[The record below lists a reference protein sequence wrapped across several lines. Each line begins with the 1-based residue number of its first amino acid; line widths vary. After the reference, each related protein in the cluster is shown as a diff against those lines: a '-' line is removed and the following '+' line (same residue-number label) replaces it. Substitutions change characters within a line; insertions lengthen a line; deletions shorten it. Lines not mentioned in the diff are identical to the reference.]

1 MKISKLFHWLYAF
14 VMFLPILAVGSTVL
28 ISTFNMSSKE
38 QTEITYKYETNE
50 VNSNEDLIIG
60 NIYHFK
66 NYYIGSQSTS
76 NLVMSGVVFNIQTD
90 FGFYLDD
97 SAYSFN
103 NILNYSSIYIS
114 DDSMFLY
121 SPSDYNADNYIAGF
135 SIDDALDYGT
145 IECDIVL
152 QEFRSIDDT
161 ELMSNLYQ
169 DFSISS
175 YNEIES
181 VETHNLNAREVF
193 YDSLDELK
201 ESPYF
206 SWAYNS
212 FLSTPISYIVG
223 LFSMP
228 TNHVI
233 VELLSYWLA
242 ISIIW
247 LVFDL
252 IMYVPLLVHRW
263 LDKGVLE

>member
-1 MKISKLFHWLYAF
+1 MKISKLFHLLYAF

-38 QTEITYKYETNE
+38 ESEIHYKYETNE
-50 VNSNEDLIIG
+50 VNSAQDLVIG
-60 NIYHFK
+60 NLYYMEIDNSFVYHFPRTNIAFVK
-66 NYYIGSQSTS
+66 LLSCENYWSYPDEVYYDDLT
-76 NLVMSGVVFNIQTD
+76 GVVEYREA
-90 FGFYLDD
+90 YLVGSTLILPYILDNTGD
-97 SAYSFN
+97 AYSSFDVSDEQGFLIKGYGYIVSTN
-103 NILNYSSIYIS
+103 DVINQLGTSIFRIS
-114 DDSMFLY
+114 D
-121 SPSDYNADNYIAGF
+121 
-135 SIDDALDYGT
+135 
-145 IECDIVL
+145 
-152 QEFRSIDDT
+152 
-161 ELMSNLYQ
+161 
-169 DFSISS
+169 

-181 VETHNLNAREVF
+181 VETHNVESKDVF
-193 YDSLDELK
+193 YNSLDELI

-212 FLSTPISYIVG
+212 FLSTPITYIVG
-223 LFSMP
+223 LFSIP